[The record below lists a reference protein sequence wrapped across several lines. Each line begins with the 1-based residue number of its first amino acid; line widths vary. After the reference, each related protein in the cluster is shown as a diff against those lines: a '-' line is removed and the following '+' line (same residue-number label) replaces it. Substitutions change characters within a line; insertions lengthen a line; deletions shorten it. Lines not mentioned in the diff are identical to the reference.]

1 MASALFRLIAAVGR
15 DLNVALTFGSF
26 VLAILFAMSGFVLS
40 KGRTITVC
48 LIIFYILRVFLSLFL
63 LYSLRQYKKMVDMG
77 ILDLTYDVWAKC
89 HG

>member
-48 LIIFYILRVFLSLFL
+48 LVIFYI
-63 LYSLRQYKKMVDMG
+63 Y
-77 ILDLTYDVWAKC
+77 
-89 HG
+89 

>member
-40 KGRTITVC
+40 KGRTITVY
-48 LIIFYILRVFLSLFL
+48 LIIFYI
-63 LYSLRQYKKMVDMG
+63 Y
-77 ILDLTYDVWAKC
+77 
-89 HG
+89 